1 MTILGELAE
10 FFVLMPLEWVFERQD
25 HRNRR
30 TWVTVLKSII
40 LLLYVAAFVTLCV
53 LAVRSLL

>member
-10 FFVLMPLEWVFERQD
+10 FFVLMPLEWVFEPQD
-25 HRNRR
+25 SRR
-30 TWVTVLKSII
+30 RRAWVTVLKSIV
-40 LLLYVAAFVTLCV
+40 LLLYIAAFVTLCV